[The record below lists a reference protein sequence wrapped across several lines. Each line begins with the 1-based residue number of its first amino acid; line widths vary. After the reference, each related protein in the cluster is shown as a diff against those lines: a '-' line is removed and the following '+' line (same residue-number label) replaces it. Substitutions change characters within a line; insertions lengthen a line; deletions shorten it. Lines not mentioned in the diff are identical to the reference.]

1 MDPDKGF
8 LDVSEE
14 KNNNKKNYDFLFVG
28 EKKVLHV
35 FMSEKKNRERERKE
49 SLLIKDGYLFGK
61 YSLHVASRLFSGKIG
76 RLFND

>member
-14 KNNNKKNYDFLFVG
+14 KKNNKKNYDFLFLG

-35 FMSEKKNRERERKE
+35 FMSEKKQRGGEERVAFNKRW
-49 SLLIKDGYLFGK
+49 LFI
-61 YSLHVASRLFSGKIG
+61 R
-76 RLFND
+76 